1 MYVRKQQVAIW
12 KTIGARDL
20 YERGIAVEQIAV
32 DMGMDTEAT
41 IRRWL
46 RAARASKAKHEEA
59 RKARK
64 AA

>member
-1 MYVRKQQVAIW
+1 MHIGKKQAAMWRMIY
-12 KTIGARDL
+12 ARDL
-20 YERGIAVEQIAV
+20 YERGITVEQIAV
-32 DMGMDTEAT
+32 DMDVDTEAT

-46 RAARASKAKHEEA
+46 RAARTSKAKHEEA

>member
-1 MYVRKQQVAIW
+1 MYVGKGKALIWRKFY
-12 KTIGARDL
+12 ARDL

-32 DMGMDTEAT
+32 EMGVDTEAT

-46 RAARASKAKHEEA
+46 RSALASKAKHEAA